1 MCVNCV
7 SNAEAALASAA
18 LVGSI
23 MKPPLHRVLAAAG
36 LVAPPDP
43 VKRDVRTVAFLRSLD
58 LDPVDILGAD
68 VVAAADTWVPQPRSA
83 ARASARPIRSHRL
96 LAAQ

>member
-1 MCVNCV
+1 VNCV

-18 LVGSI
+18 LIGSI
-23 MKPPLHRVLAAAG
+23 IKPPLHRALASAG

-58 LDPVDILGAD
+58 LDPVEILGAG
-68 VVAAADTWVPQPRSA
+68 VVAAADCWVPQPRSA
-83 ARASARPIRSHRL
+83 ERSWALPIGSHSL